1 MARGLSREL
10 AKEKAQKKQGKN
22 ASKGNKE
29 DLTPAR
35 RAERDAKTLREKTA
49 RKEAA
54 RAALAASGEAGAA
67 AVKAEEA
74 KKAAMRAKHREKKFA
89 AANPLLAKKRGC
101 RSRASARARETDGAS
116 QPEWNDDGRGDDRCD
131 TG

>member
-1 MARGLSREL
+1 M
-10 AKEKAQKKQGKN
+10 
-22 ASKGNKE
+22 
-29 DLTPAR
+29 TPAR

-74 KKAAMRAKHREKKFA
+74 KKAAMRAKQRENKLA
-89 AANPLLAKKRGC
+89 AANPLLAKKRG
-101 RSRASARARETDGAS
+101 
-116 QPEWNDDGRGDDRCD
+116 
-131 TG
+131 